1 MTVFFINFSTAIL
14 FLTFFMLLKVSYKKF
29 KRGGFSVAFAG
40 AGALFFFL
48 GLPIFM
54 DVFFGE
60 PDFSRYKGF
69 YKALNSPE
77 TTIYYN
83 LYISYIC
90 LIFTYYIKNNTF
102 RPITFDAKLFQ
113 KKVLRFSGILW
124 LLLVLPLF
132 AVMFYSPRPY
142 EYLDYQAVLSN
153 RDILFRDAHTIIAR
167 LSLLAVVAGSLLLFL
182 VKRGRKA
189 NIGTY
194 IVISIFLVIA
204 FWLDGKR
211 GIYFKFFL
219 IFLVVGTLMG
229 NIKPKRI
236 FRYILIGL
244 SSLAAIVLMYGKDF
258 SADNQYERDSYSSL
272 RINTGRDHTVK
283 FTLYK
288 EFVEND
294 QILEYRGQSFLFVA
308 TFFIPRAIW
317 SEKPYPYAVYYISS
331 VLEVAP
337 EPQGWSFT
345 TCILEEMISNLGFL
359 GMIIAPFF
367 LIWICKIGD
376 KTTNKFLTVIA
387 TICVVFYLFTQMAA
401 FLPILCLFIIL
412 LLREKFKKYKFE

>member
-1 MTVFFINFSTAIL
+1 
-14 FLTFFMLLKVSYKKF
+14 
-29 KRGGFSVAFAG
+29 
-40 AGALFFFL
+40 
-48 GLPIFM
+48 
-54 DVFFGE
+54 
-60 PDFSRYKGF
+60 
-69 YKALNSPE
+69 
-77 TTIYYN
+77 
-83 LYISYIC
+83 
-90 LIFTYYIKNNTF
+90 
-102 RPITFDAKLFQ
+102 
-113 KKVLRFSGILW
+113 
-124 LLLVLPLF
+124 
-132 AVMFYSPRPY
+132 
-142 EYLDYQAVLSN
+142 
-153 RDILFRDAHTIIAR
+153 
-167 LSLLAVVAGSLLLFL
+167 GSLLLFL

-244 SSLAAIVLMYGKDF
+244 SSLATIVLMYGKDF

-308 TFFIPRAIW
+308 T
-317 SEKPYPYAVYYISS
+317 
-331 VLEVAP
+331 
-337 EPQGWSFT
+337 
-345 TCILEEMISNLGFL
+345 
-359 GMIIAPFF
+359 
-367 LIWICKIGD
+367 
-376 KTTNKFLTVIA
+376 
-387 TICVVFYLFTQMAA
+387 
-401 FLPILCLFIIL
+401 
-412 LLREKFKKYKFE
+412 